1 MSCMYDLFMKFASSS
16 HCSTLKMS
24 VIIRMAEKA
33 DVLIPIQLKTN
44 FHKSSNVYVAHSDL
58 WSNITISLLIKIS
71 LSNYELLLHI
81 I

>member
-1 MSCMYDLFMKFASSS
+1 MYDLFMKFASSS

-58 WSNITISLLIKIS
+58 
-71 LSNYELLLHI
+71 
-81 I
+81 